1 MVYHIQARLLTPK
14 GKPAA
19 GQHVKLYA
27 ILKDGRPDLKDEQKS
42 ARNGIVRLKFETR
55 SAHQPRL
62 VLKTVI
68 RSQEVDLSDTPEQ
81 ISRNQINF
89 GDLVVPSQNEVSN
102 QEQLEKL
109 KEKRRQRIKLANLGP
124 AVDLESLVMEIEPGL
139 LDEIRRP
146 LEKKIG
152 SLENER
158 DQLKDQLDKL
168 QQEFSSVRDRFE
180 KDLNEKISKQQA
192 GFEEIIRERD
202 RQIEELKKAAEQ
214 ADEGEMNVER
224 LILSSQQQLKRAQ
237 DHIRDSG
244 GGFRLENISFNYKLV
259 PNEEGTGY
267 RIPTIEELKS
277 GQAGLSDFK
286 IDLRPEEE
294 QTASREQLSLP
305 DLTGATETMAR
316 KRLDQVGL
324 KAEVRYKTVTDK
336 RLEGQ
341 VVRQIPD
348 KSDTSTIPAGST
360 VIIMIGRSM

>member
-1 MVYHIQARLLTPK
+1 LVYHVQARLLTSN

-27 ILKDGRPDLKDEQKS
+27 ILQNGRPDLKDEQKS
-42 ARNGIVRLKFETR
+42 ARDGIVKLKFESR
-55 SAHQPRL
+55 STHQPRL
-62 VLKTVI
+62 LLKAVI
-68 RSQEVDLSDTPEQ
+68 RTQEVDLSDTPEQ

-89 GDLVVPSQNEVSN
+89 GDLVVPSHSEVRN

-124 AVDLESLVMEIEPGL
+124 AIDLEDVVMEIDPELIG
-139 LDEIRRP
+139 EIRRP

-158 DQLKDQLDKL
+158 NQLKDQLDKL
-168 QQEFSSVRDRFE
+168 QKEISSIRDRFE
-180 KDLNEKISKQQA
+180 KDLHEKISKQQA
-192 GFEEIIRERD
+192 EFQQIIQEKD
-202 RQIEELKKAAEQ
+202 RRIEELKKAAEQ
-214 ADEGEMNVER
+214 ADKGEMNVER

-267 RIPTIEELKS
+267 RIPTIGELKS

-286 IDLRPEEE
+286 MDLRPEEE
-294 QTASREQLSLP
+294 QTGAREQLPVP
-305 DLTGATETMAR
+305 DLTGSTETMAR

-324 KAEVRYKTVTDK
+324 KAEVRYKTVKDK

-348 KSDTSTIPAGST
+348 NSETSTMPIGST